1 MKKWIKWALFAFVAL
16 VIFGA
21 IFGKYEPQNSTTA
34 QPVQSKAVED
44 TAQKGATDDAR
55 QKALQHFKTKEPKV
69 KDAMWSKGILKLGVL
84 DDGSNRNGFA
94 EYACQVLKDDYKITE
109 PTIVEVLDIAKL
121 SSTNKEVILGKAT
134 CK

>member
-1 MKKWIKWALFAFVAL
+1 MKKWIKWALFAFIAL

-21 IFGKYEPQNSTTA
+21 IFGKDEPQNATTA

-44 TAQKGATDDAR
+44 TAQKDATDDAR
-55 QKALQHFKTKEPKV
+55 QKALQHFKTEEPKV

-94 EYACQVLKDDYKITE
+94 EYACGVLRDDYKVKM
-109 PTIVEVLDIAKL
+109 PVIVEVLDIAKL
-121 SSTNKEVILGKAT
+121 AQTSKEVVLGKAT
-134 CK
+134 CE

>member
-1 MKKWIKWALFAFVAL
+1 MNKSIILLAL
-16 VIFGA
+16 VTLVGCSSPN
-21 IFGKYEPQNSTTA
+21 E
-34 QPVQSKAVED
+34 QSKATNE
-44 TAQKGATDDAR
+44 QATISENQ
-55 QKALQHFKTKEPKV
+55 QKALEHFKTQEKQV

>member
-1 MKKWIKWALFAFVAL
+1 MNKSIILLAL
-16 VIFGA
+16 VMLVGCGSPSEQ
-21 IFGKYEPQNSTTA
+21 GKATSE
-34 QPVQSKAVED
+34 KAVISEN
-44 TAQKGATDDAR
+44 Q
-55 QKALQHFKTKEPKV
+55 QKALEHFKTQEKQV

-94 EYACQVLKDDYKITE
+94 EYACQILKDDYKITE

-121 SSTNKEVILGKAT
+121 SSTNKEVMLGKAT